1 MAESVHDGP
10 GTTAIGGEVIRGVL
24 HVHEG
29 MRNVRRVLRCVEL
42 HLLIAR
48 PHAPGMELK
57 SLTCAI
63 TTNRSFFYKVGHV
76 SDCPRRRIKNMHFNG
91 KRGRQ
96 FALEADVLTRA
107 ERVAGETFP

>member
-10 GTTAIGGEVIRGVL
+10 GPTAIGGEVIRGVL

-29 MRNVRRVLRCVEL
+29 MRNVRRVLGCVEL

-48 PHAPGMELK
+48 PHAPGMEMK
-57 SLTCAI
+57 PLTSAI
-63 TTNRSFFYKVGHV
+63 TNNESFLYKVGHV

-91 KRGRQ
+91 ERGRQ
-96 FALEADVLTRA
+96 FALEADVLA
-107 ERVAGETFP
+107 GAKRVAS